1 MKWGQ
6 GTLLDTECGHVW
18 RTNHG
23 YRTFGAPGKLLNF
36 QSAIRSLR
44 AIQEIV
50 RFVLKSK
57 VWPAMA
63 DVDSGRGGWALHAD
77 WCRQGPGGARHRLGR
92 YHAGGGMEVDADA
105 VAIRGKD

>member
-1 MKWGQ
+1 
-6 GTLLDTECGHVW
+6 VW

-57 VWPAMA
+57 VWQGIA
-63 DVDSGRGGWALHAD
+63 DVDTEAES
-77 WCRQGPGGARHRLGR
+77 
-92 YHAGGGMEVDADA
+92 
-105 VAIRGKD
+105 AIRRELDIHPT